1 MEYKCLNW
9 WTSSFKLNVLG
20 VIDNFILYL
29 GWKILHTWN
38 TWVNRPRANK
48 MGGQRYLG
56 QTASGACKF
65 WANGLPFIQLGD
77 IAFYISNQSCFFSLS
92 KSYFINIQFLQVTN
106 PDLVKE
112 KSRESGQLMRGKSQ
126 DGLDRVTSFPEKPE
140 LNVPLVE
147 ALFLPDFPI
156 KGDAEGQEFE
166 VYLRNDL
173 NIFYCKWKQMV

>member
-1 MEYKCLNW
+1 MRTRSVGKG
-9 WTSSFKLNVLG
+9 TLG
-20 VIDNFILYL
+20 ERRPGHANFGRTDCHSYNLEILL
-29 GWKILHTWN
+29 FTLATKAG
-38 TWVNRPRANK
+38 
-48 MGGQRYLG
+48 
-56 QTASGACKF
+56 
-65 WANGLPFIQLGD
+65 
-77 IAFYISNQSCFFSLS
+77 FFSLS

-112 KSRESGQLMRGKSQ
+112 KSREPGQLMRGKSQ

-173 NIFYCKWKQMV
+173 NIFYCK